1 MIGTVLGVTG
11 ASLHK
16 PLSVWSVRSSNLQ
29 GLLMCEIQTQLGD
42 GGKDGL
48 GHLSSVYRLLSQKEA
63 RGQRCETRALQGD
76 KAGYLSKFSPG
87 LFFLHSSMCN

>member
-1 MIGTVLGVTG
+1 
-11 ASLHK
+11 
-16 PLSVWSVRSSNLQ
+16 
-29 GLLMCEIQTQLGD
+29 MCESQTQLGD
-42 GGKDGL
+42 GEKDVF
-48 GHLSSVYRLLSQKEA
+48 GHFSSVYRLLSQKEA